1 MPTPKTRGPLKTCWL
16 CGKRGY
22 KWFAAH
28 HVYTVEEQ
36 ADITVDLCRGC
47 HWLVTR
53 LSRFKR
59 LLDTAHKM
67 ADLITL
73 ARDQAG
79 YPNTR
84 TTVKYEGV

>member
-1 MPTPKTRGPLKTCWL
+1 MPKTKARGPLKTCWL
-16 CGKRGY
+16 CGRHGY
-22 KWFAAH
+22 KWFAQH
-28 HVYTVEEQ
+28 HVYTVEEDP
-36 ADITVDLCRGC
+36 DITVHLCRGC

-59 LLDTAHKM
+59 LLEFADKM

-73 ARDQAG
+73 ARNQAG

-84 TTVKYEGV
+84 TTVKYEEV